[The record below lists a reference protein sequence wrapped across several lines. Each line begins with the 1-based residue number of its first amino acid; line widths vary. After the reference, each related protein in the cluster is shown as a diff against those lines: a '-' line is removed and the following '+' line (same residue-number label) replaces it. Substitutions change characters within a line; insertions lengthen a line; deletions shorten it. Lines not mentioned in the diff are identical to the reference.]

1 MSTLVLEKVMGT
13 KTNQIYLDNNATA
26 PLRTE
31 ARDIMLTVL
40 TECGNPSSIHS
51 LGRDAQARIS
61 LARDQVAI
69 LVGAEANNVLFTSSC
84 SEANMH
90 VLSPHYK
97 KGADLINFDKLLVGA
112 TEHPSVLS
120 GGRFDS
126 NAIEKLPVNENG
138 LIDCEYLTQILKKY
152 HNDGLQTLVS
162 IMFANNETGVIQPI
176 ARIGE
181 ITKEFN
187 CCFHVDATQI
197 IGRKKIVLASLNCD
211 MLTMSA
217 HKLGG
222 PLGVG
227 AIVFAEKHLR
237 PSPLIKGGG
246 QESHNRAGTENVAAI
261 CGFGAVAEKIFDN
274 FQEQEEVNNLRDYLE
289 QEMKLIAPELIIFGD
304 KVQRIGNTSCFSM
317 PGIKA
322 ETAVIAFDLEGV
334 AISSGSACSS
344 GKVSES
350 HVLKAMNVP
359 ANLVQSALRVSLGWA
374 NKQEDI
380 ERFLKKMR
388 LLIERLQPAMIK
400 QAA

>member
-1 MSTLVLEKVMGT
+1 MGNRT
-13 KTNQIYLDNNATA
+13 EHIYLDNNATA

-31 ARDIMLTVL
+31 ARDIMLAVL
-40 TECGNPSSIHS
+40 AEFGNPSSIHT
-51 LGRDAQARIS
+51 LGRDALARIS
-61 LARDQVAI
+61 LARDHVAT
-69 LVGAEANNVLFTSSC
+69 LVKAEANNVVFTSSC

-90 VLSPHYK
+90 VLSPIYK
-97 KGADLINFDKLLVGA
+97 KGVDLINFDKLLVGA

-126 NAIEKLPVNENG
+126 TAFEKLPVDEYG
-138 LIDCEYLTQILKKY
+138 LIDCEYLRQTLKKY
-152 HNDGLQTLVS
+152 QNDGLQTLVS

-176 ARIGE
+176 ARLGE
-181 ITKEFN
+181 IIKEYN
-187 CCFHVDATQI
+187 GYFHVDATQI

-227 AIVFAEKHLR
+227 AIVFIEKNLR

-261 CGFGAVAEKIFDN
+261 CGFGAVADKIIDN
-274 FQEQEEVNNLRDYLE
+274 HQEQKEINNLRDYLE
-289 QEMKLIAPELIIFGD
+289 QEMKLIAPDLRIFGD
-304 KVQRIGNTSCFSM
+304 IAERIGNTSCFSI

-344 GKVSES
+344 GKVAES

-359 ANLVQSALRVSLGWA
+359 VNLVQAALRVSLGWA

-380 ERFLKKMR
+380 ERFLDKMR
-388 LLIERLQPAMIK
+388 LLIERLRPAMIK